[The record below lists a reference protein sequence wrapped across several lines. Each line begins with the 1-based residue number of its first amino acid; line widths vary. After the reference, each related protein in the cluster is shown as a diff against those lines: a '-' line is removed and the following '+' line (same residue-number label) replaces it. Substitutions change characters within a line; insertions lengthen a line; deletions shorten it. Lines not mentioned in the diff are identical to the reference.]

1 MKGFKEFLLRGNV
14 VELAV
19 TVVIGTA
26 FTAVVTVFTEDILTP
41 LIGAVGSLPDFSQ
54 LSFTI
59 NNNVF
64 RYGDF
69 INALVAF
76 IITAAVSYFLVVLPM
91 TSINERRKRAKQ
103 AAPTTKKCPECLSE
117 TPIDAPLRVLHGR
130 PGDEAYG
137 GTSGR
142 AG

>member
-76 IITAAVSYFLVVLPM
+76 IMTAAVSYFLVVLPM
-91 TSINERRKRAKQ
+91 TSLNERRKRAKQ

-117 TPIDAPLRVLHGR
+117 IPIDAPLSVLHGR